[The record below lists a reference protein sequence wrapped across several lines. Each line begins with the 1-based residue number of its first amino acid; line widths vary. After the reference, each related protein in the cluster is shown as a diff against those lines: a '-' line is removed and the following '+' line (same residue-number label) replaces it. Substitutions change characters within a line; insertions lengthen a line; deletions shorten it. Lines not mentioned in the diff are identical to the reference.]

1 VAEILK
7 VGITYEGVYME
18 GNDLGRTSTGINP
31 TVAGLLCYL
40 LGFITGIIF
49 LILEKENRFVRFHA
63 MQSIFTSVFFFIL
76 NGVLHFIPFI
86 GWVLIPIVGIVA
98 FILWILL
105 MVKAYKGEYYKL
117 PVVGDMAE
125 QKL

>member
-1 VAEILK
+1 M
-7 VGITYEGVYME
+7 ME

-40 LGFITGIIF
+40 LGFVTGVIF
-49 LILEKENRFVRFHA
+49 LLIEKENRFVRFHA
-63 MQSIFTSVFFFIL
+63 MQSIFTFGFFFVL
-76 NGVLHFIPFI
+76 NMILHFIPFI
-86 GWVLIPIVGIVA
+86 GWIFIPILGIVTM
-98 FILWILL
+98 IVWILL

-117 PVVGDMAE
+117 PVIGDMAE